1 MNLVCELPVGV
12 SENEAKLLLAI
23 KLYEINKISLEKA
36 AKLAGYSKSAFMEVL
51 EQYQIP
57 IFNYSADELREEVI
71 TRSKLK
77 VIKSKKIDILEVAN
91 DYGASN
97 IRYVIEDKEV
107 IFVINLDKDRSLFDL
122 GGLLASL
129 RELLRFNVVVFTES
143 MIKEQ
148 YRESI
153 INNAVKL

>member
-1 MNLVCELPVGV
+1 MSHSVLTN
-12 SENEAKLLLAI
+12 I
-23 KLYEINKISLEKA
+23 LEKLDSLSLDE
-36 AKLAGYSKSAFMEVL
+36 KRILSSHLASLNKQNQS
-51 EQYQIP
+51 
-57 IFNYSADELREEVI
+57 VI
-71 TRSKLK
+71 TRSRLK
-77 VIKSKKIDILEVAN
+77 VIESKKFDILQVSA

-107 IFVINLDKDRSLFDL
+107 IFIVDLAKNKSLFEL
-122 GGLLASL
+122 GGLLESL
-129 RELLRFNVVVFTES
+129 RELLGFEVVVFTES